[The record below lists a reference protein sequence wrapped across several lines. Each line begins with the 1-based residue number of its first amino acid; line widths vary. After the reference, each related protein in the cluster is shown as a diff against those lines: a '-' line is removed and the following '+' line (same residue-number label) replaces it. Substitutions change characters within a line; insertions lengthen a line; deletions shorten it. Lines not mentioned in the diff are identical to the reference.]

1 MATPDRTLADL
12 TDRLGRGDRE
22 ALGEIWDRF
31 GPQLRRR
38 ARTRLRQLGIASQT
52 ESMDICNDVLS
63 DLARRGQW
71 VIDNPDGLIGYLM
84 RAIDLQATDALRGL
98 GRQCR
103 DFRRTHS
110 PPEGFDAATE
120 DSSPSAALI
129 RREILA
135 AVAQRLGSDDAAI
148 VDYVVQ
154 GRDWNEI
161 AALTGLAPDTAR
173 MRLRRAVAKTRD
185 DLKLQDES

>member
-1 MATPDRTLADL
+1 MPIPDPTLSDL
-12 TDRLGRGDRE
+12 TTRLGRGDRE
-22 ALGEIWDRF
+22 ALGEIWTRF

-63 DLARRGQW
+63 DLARRGQ
-71 VIDNPDGLIGYLM
+71 VAIGDPDDLVAYLM
-84 RAIDLQATDALRGL
+84 RAIDLQATDVLRGL

-103 DFRRTHS
+103 DFRRTRS
-110 PPEGFDAATE
+110 PPPGFEALGD
-120 DSSPSAALI
+120 DSSPSVALF

-135 AVAQRLGSDDAAI
+135 AVAERLGSDDRQI

-154 GRDWNEI
+154 GHDWNEI

-173 MRLRRAVAKTRD
+173 MRLRRAIAKTQD
-185 DLKLQDES
+185 DLRLHDE